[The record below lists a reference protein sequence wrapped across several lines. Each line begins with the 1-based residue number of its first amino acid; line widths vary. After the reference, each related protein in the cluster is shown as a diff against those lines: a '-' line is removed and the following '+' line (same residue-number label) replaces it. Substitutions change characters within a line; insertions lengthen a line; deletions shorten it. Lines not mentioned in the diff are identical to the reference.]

1 MKNMNS
7 SLNFT
12 PRIQDTLK
20 ISKKL
25 ALDLNNPRV
34 NLDHFI
40 YALFISKSP
49 SVNMFLNMLEVDEKD
64 FLESISHDFDVFTDP
79 VDPDDIRA
87 SSGFNNVLKKAIDF
101 ANEMDHQYIGVE
113 HLLYALLNIKKSPL
127 VSAFKEFNISKKEAM
142 DVLDKILNEEVS
154 SKNEKTQ
161 TEEEVEEK
169 RDGSKLKYLEK
180 YAVDYNALAEK
191 GKLDTVVGKDSEL
204 NKLSEILCRKKKN
217 NAVLLGDGGVGKTSV
232 IEKLAQH
239 IVDKKVNDFLLN
251 KKIFALDISALV
263 AGTKYR
269 GQFEE
274 RLKNVINEVMDN
286 PQVVLFIDEIHTMVG
301 AGGSEGKMDAAN
313 ILKPALARGEI
324 SVIGATTFPEYK
336 KTLSKDGALSRRFDV
351 IFIDEPDREE
361 CI

>member
-180 YAVDYNALAEK
+180 DK
-191 GKLDTVVGKDSEL
+191 
-204 NKLSEILCRKKKN
+204 NKIIDISHKN
-217 NAVLLGDGGVGKTSV
+217 NTPKITQMHYFVMIITNFYFICVLYDYYNL
-232 IEKLAQH
+232 
-239 IVDKKVNDFLLN
+239 
-251 KKIFALDISALV
+251 
-263 AGTKYR
+263 KY
-269 GQFEE
+269 F
-274 RLKNVINEVMDN
+274 NNTV
-286 PQVVLFIDEIHTMVG
+286 F
-301 AGGSEGKMDAAN
+301 
-313 ILKPALARGEI
+313 
-324 SVIGATTFPEYK
+324 
-336 KTLSKDGALSRRFDV
+336 
-351 IFIDEPDREE
+351 
-361 CI
+361 